1 MGRIRRKKAK
11 ITRVNPD
18 ITSSQSSSS
27 SPAKFRVAVYCR
39 VSGPFD
45 EAAGID
51 SSVLI
56 ENSYLHVSAMYND
69 LIKNHS
75 DRYSGRLGASG
86 HHTGRLGQ
94 WTLVAIYADIGL
106 TCVQLRPKFF
116 EMMRDAQSRFFD
128 ILLCKSLRMFSHDM
142 KDAVEQIRKLM
153 SCGIRLIFEY
163 EGFDTESYVAD
174 LLLTV
179 LDSFAQE
186 GKERDEPFEPVYGYR
201 LVNHNG
207 HNGGSDNGGNGFNN
221 SGSNN
226 GDQIGGHDDKDRND
240 SPHCEIVQEE
250 ATVIKGIFYWYEHGC
265 LPSEI
270 VNTLIYLRNTNDE
283 IDKILEAQT
292 PAWNED
298 EICSILQDE
307 RYVGDLA
314 TVANHH
320 KAIIPRKQFDRC
332 NIILDMKDLYPFGS
346 LLRCPYCGHSLKQ
359 RFVFDGIHF
368 LCEGDGACR
377 RFVIPAEPIRDAIL
391 KAWKE
396 VSPKEL
402 RKLLNEMTTVSSVG
416 AGSRPGSSAG
426 GRVKSRAQAIT
437 ASEIRLLIE
446 EKKKNPVFDEVD
458 YWWLDEY
465 VLRITFGRHE
475 NRLWSAANT
484 ANTAVN
490 TQDSGDGGMD
500 GGRDGGERRD
510 DRTIIIYWKCGI
522 TSTLPS
528 GQQTQ
533 EPQNKARLWDDYIIT
548 NANIYPD
555 LAAEAVSAMFT
566 NMRNATET
574 TSHSS
579 ENGGS
584 SRNSP
589 PLSGAS
595 GNERNKRT
603 EDSWEADYSD
613 YDEI

>member
-18 ITSSQSSSS
+18 VNPDINSSQSSSS
-27 SPAKFRVAVYCR
+27 SPARFRVAVYCR
-39 VSGPFD
+39 MSGPFD

-56 ENSYLHVSAMYND
+56 ENNYLHVSAMYND

-75 DRYSGRLGASG
+75 DRYSGRLGSSG

-94 WTLVAIYADIGL
+94 WTLGAIYADIGL
-106 TCVQLRPKFF
+106 TRVQFRPKFF

-128 ILLCKSLRMFSHDM
+128 ILLCKPLRMFSHDM
-142 KDAVEQIRKLM
+142 EDAVEQIRKLM
-153 SCGIRLIFEY
+153 SWGIRLIFEY

-201 LVNHNG
+201 LVNYNG
-207 HNGGSDNGGNGFNN
+207 SSDNGGNGFNN
-221 SGSNN
+221 SGQH
-226 GDQIGGHDDKDRND
+226 DFGHAT
-240 SPHCEIVQEE
+240 HCVIVQEE
-250 ATVIKGIFYWYEHGC
+250 AAVIKGIFYWYEHGC

-283 IDKILEAQT
+283 IAKILEAKT

-298 EICSILQDE
+298 EICSIIQDE

-320 KAIIPRKQFDRC
+320 KAIIHRKQFDRC
-332 NIILDMKDLYPFGS
+332 DIILDMKDLYPFGS

-391 KAWKE
+391 KAWKDINLR
-396 VSPKEL
+396 EL
-402 RKLLNEMTTVSSVG
+402 RKLFNEMTTISSVR
-416 AGSRPGSSAG
+416 AGSSAG
-426 GRVKSRAQAIT
+426 DRVKSRAQAI
-437 ASEIRLLIE
+437 AANEIRLLIE

-458 YWWLDEY
+458 YWWLDKY

-475 NRLWSAANT
+475 NRQQPAANAT
-484 ANTAVN
+484 ANTIN
-490 TQDSGDGGMD
+490 TRNS
-500 GGRDGGERRD
+500 RDGSNDSKNGDNSGRCLD

-533 EPQNKARLWDDYIIT
+533 EPQSKARLWDDYIIT

-566 NMRNATET
+566 NMRNAT
-574 TSHSS
+574 
-579 ENGGS
+579 
-584 SRNSP
+584 
-589 PLSGAS
+589 
-595 GNERNKRT
+595 
-603 EDSWEADYSD
+603 
-613 YDEI
+613 

>member
-11 ITRVNPD
+11 ITRVKPD
-18 ITSSQSSSS
+18 I
-27 SPAKFRVAVYCR
+27 
-39 VSGPFD
+39 
-45 EAAGID
+45 
-51 SSVLI
+51 
-56 ENSYLHVSAMYND
+56 
-69 LIKNHS
+69 
-75 DRYSGRLGASG
+75 G
-86 HHTGRLGQ
+86 HAT
-94 WTLVAIYADIGL
+94 
-106 TCVQLRPKFF
+106 
-116 EMMRDAQSRFFD
+116 
-128 ILLCKSLRMFSHDM
+128 
-142 KDAVEQIRKLM
+142 
-153 SCGIRLIFEY
+153 
-163 EGFDTESYVAD
+163 
-174 LLLTV
+174 
-179 LDSFAQE
+179 
-186 GKERDEPFEPVYGYR
+186 
-201 LVNHNG
+201 
-207 HNGGSDNGGNGFNN
+207 
-221 SGSNN
+221 
-226 GDQIGGHDDKDRND
+226 
-240 SPHCEIVQEE
+240 HCEIVQEE

-283 IDKILEAQT
+283 IAKILEAKT

-298 EICSILQDE
+298 EICSIIQDE

-377 RFVIPAEPIRDAIL
+377 RFVIPAEPIRNAIL
-391 KAWKE
+391 KAWK
-396 VSPKEL
+396 SLSLKEL
-402 RKLLNEMTTVSSVG
+402 RKSLKEITTVSLVG
-416 AGSRPGSSAG
+416 AGSSAG
-426 GRVKSRAQAIT
+426 DRVKSRADAI
-437 ASEIRLLIE
+437 AANEIRLLIE

-475 NRLWSAANT
+475 SRLWSVANT
-484 ANTAVN
+484 GVN
-490 TQDSGDGGMD
+490 TQDSKDDGRD
-500 GGRDGGERRD
+500 IGRDGGERRD

-533 EPQNKARLWDDYIIT
+533 EPQTKARLWDDYIIT

-566 NMRNATET
+566 NMRNSTEPP
-574 TSHSS
+574 SPSS

-589 PLSGAS
+589 SSGAS
-595 GNERNKRT
+595 GNERN
-603 EDSWEADYSD
+603 EGHCEVDYSD